1 MLFKKKK
8 YHRAILVDAQKERL
22 TEFKLHDNLQ
32 ISKILGVASITPI
45 RLDDKHHMYVDELGL
60 FNIDKNAKWMKYCN
74 YSTPI
79 VSNGLIIAN
88 NVRGEIVDVTLSIP
102 ELLPSFTFGSDGVR
116 FQTLH

>member
-22 TEFKLHDNLQ
+22 TEFKLHDSRQ
-32 ISKILGVASITPI
+32 ISKIIGATTITPI
-45 RLDDKHHMYVDELGL
+45 RLDDRHYIFVDELGL
-60 FNIDKNAKWMKYCN
+60 FNTEKNAKWMKYCG

-88 NVRGEIVDVTLSIP
+88 NVQGQIVDVTLSIP
-102 ELLPSFTFGSDGVR
+102 ELVTQFTFGSDGVR